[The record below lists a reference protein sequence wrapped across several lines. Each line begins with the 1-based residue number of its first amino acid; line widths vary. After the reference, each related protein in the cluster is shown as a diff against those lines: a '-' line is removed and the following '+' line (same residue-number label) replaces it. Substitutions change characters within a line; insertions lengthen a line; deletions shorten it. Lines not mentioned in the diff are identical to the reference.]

1 MMTELI
7 PGIIIIIIIIIIIA
21 DCGRIVE
28 ISYPF
33 VYSTFSDCTK
43 SYFAKVLLI
52 LILLRRITIEP
63 T

>member
-1 MMTELI
+1 MLTELI
-7 PGIIIIIIIIIIIA
+7 PGIIIIIIIIIIA
-21 DCGRIVE
+21 DCGWIVE

-33 VYSTFSDCTK
+33 VYSTFSDYTK